1 MQSLSA
7 LNLVFTGEG
16 RDGSLRVAPL
26 RKKHTSWKNTT
37 PVHASELPKNEDLKD
52 QQSGNWTAP
61 PELFEPPGS
70 CETGSDSGEIGDDSL
85 RQLKMHSDDPEG
97 ESLGFLEGLE
107 ESPVEIQAPKLQ
119 KTKLSHLKENT
130 VFPESDPVR
139 HQRFVEKLVAQ
150 SDQNRG
156 LQESW
161 YEKPPSNGRL
171 TYTPLESQ
179 VVELKARY
187 VQIDPQCNQNYRNPQ
202 SKGSGISVLDSS
214 VQLLKITPF
223 LWDLALIPGHKVR
236 C

>member
-1 MQSLSA
+1 
-7 LNLVFTGEG
+7 
-16 RDGSLRVAPL
+16 LRVAPL

-70 CETGSDSGEIGDDSL
+70 CETGSDSGEIGDVSL

-97 ESLGFLEGLE
+97 ESLGSLEGLE
-107 ESPVEIQAPKLQ
+107 ESPVEIEAP
-119 KTKLSHLKENT
+119 KENT
-130 VFPESDPVR
+130 VFPESDPLR

-161 YEKPPSNGRL
+161 YGKPPSNGRL

-187 VQIDPQCNQNYRNPQ
+187 VQIDP
-202 SKGSGISVLDSS
+202 
-214 VQLLKITPF
+214 
-223 LWDLALIPGHKVR
+223 
-236 C
+236 